1 MTATNV
7 AAAHALVRLKQA
19 SGPCRLKQESTDPLR
34 ATPMQREARKK
45 AARDLSEQRDGG
57 WFGRLHQV
65 FRSNM
70 GGSAEQQEN
79 AARAA
84 RGQVG
89 YRKRAMRARQEE
101 TIPVHRALVPASYYP
116 PLPRQQ

>member
-45 AARDLSEQRDGG
+45 AVWDD
-57 WFGRLHQV
+57 
-65 FRSNM
+65 
-70 GGSAEQQEN
+70 
-79 AARAA
+79 
-84 RGQVG
+84 
-89 YRKRAMRARQEE
+89 
-101 TIPVHRALVPASYYP
+101 
-116 PLPRQQ
+116 